1 MMISQKMADAIN
13 EQIKNEFFSYWL
25 YLQMSFALE
34 GMDLKVFAQWFN
46 LQAEEEKVHA
56 MKMAKY
62 VLDQGGEVQLHAL
75 DQPKSDFKSVQ
86 EVVEAGLAHEKQV
99 TAWINELMDLAIEEK
114 DHASRSFFQWFVD
127 EQVEEVATAN
137 ELLSLVKMASSPDQ
151 LLLLENRIMSL
162 RGSDAE

>member
-62 VLDQGGEVQLHAL
+62 VLDQGGEVQLQSL

-99 TAWINELMDLAIEEK
+99 TAWINDLMDLSIEEK

-162 RGSDAE
+162 RGAGAQ